1 MIFCRNPLFSL
12 ISPKLFALGT
22 SLLLA
27 GTAFAQE
34 PGSAASEQV
43 PQTEVSVNIIAAE
56 PEVRTNIQPT
66 EPAQTNQTT
75 AAPVDEHTV
84 LTPDEEAKEITSEV
98 SNSGNPLANTQ
109 PGTAKIEM
117 LETGRVFKIEDDEAA
132 TKQPAANAGVA
143 EVRNLET
150 GEIAVIEE
158 GDEQS
163 PKIVETLGPVE
174 RTAPSQPQRG
184 NN

>member
-1 MIFCRNPLFSL
+1 MTFCRNPLFSL
-12 ISPKLFALGT
+12 ISSKLFAVGT

-27 GTAFAQE
+27 GPALAQE

-43 PQTEVSVNIIAAE
+43 PQTEVSVNILAAE
-56 PEVRTNIQPT
+56 PVAGTDPQSA
-66 EPAQTNQTT
+66 EPAQANQTA
-75 AAPVDEHTV
+75 AAPADEHTV
-84 LTPDEEAKEITSEV
+84 LTPDAEAKEITSQV
-98 SNSGNPLANTQ
+98 SDRENPLANTQ

-132 TKQPAANAGVA
+132 TEQPSADAGVA

-158 GDEQS
+158 GNEQS

-174 RTAPSQPQRG
+174 RTAPSQPQQG